1 MNISSIWHIEK
12 PLGLKS
18 LPSRRTGNR
27 YLIPCLTIVWAGLI
41 LSVMGVLWSYQTTPG
56 AVSHSPTQWPA
67 ESQTTWNAFRPTL
80 VMFAHPRCPCT
91 RASISELEQIMAY
104 GPERLDAR
112 VEFYKPANFPQDW
125 EKTDLWKATAAIPG
139 VTVNTDL
146 DGQAA
151 RLFGATTSGYV
162 ALYDTRGEL
171 VFHGGITGSRGH
183 TGANRGS
190 SAVLDYL
197 SQGNSESQ
205 QTYTFG
211 CPLLGR
217 DETCRQDQN

>member
-1 MNISSIWHIEK
+1 VAGRK
-12 PLGLKS
+12 PV
-18 LPSRRTGNR
+18 
-27 YLIPCLTIVWAGLI
+27 YL
-41 LSVMGVLWSYQTTPG
+41 
-56 AVSHSPTQWPA
+56 
-67 ESQTTWNAFRPTL
+67 ER
-80 VMFAHPRCPCT
+80 
-91 RASISELEQIMAY
+91 ISELEQIMAY

-112 VEFYKPANFPQDW
+112 VEFYKPENFPRDW
-125 EKTDLWKATAAIPG
+125 EKTDLWKAAAAIPG
-139 VTVNTDL
+139 VTVSSDL

-197 SQGNSESQ
+197 SQGNSESH

-211 CPLLGR
+211 CPLLGQ
-217 DETCRQDQN
+217 EKTCRQEEK